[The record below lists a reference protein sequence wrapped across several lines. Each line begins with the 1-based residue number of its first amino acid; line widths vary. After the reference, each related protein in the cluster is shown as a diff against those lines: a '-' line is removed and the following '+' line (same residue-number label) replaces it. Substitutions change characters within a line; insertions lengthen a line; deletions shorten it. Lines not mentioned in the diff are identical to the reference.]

1 MPKLLEV
8 HGLSAGYGE
17 AVVLNNVS
25 LSLDEGQTLALLGRN
40 GTGKTTLINTL
51 AGATRQHAGSITL
64 VAGASTLHL
73 HKLPS
78 HERAAAGIGWVPQER
93 NIFKS
98 LTVDENLTAVA
109 RPARPARNGRAAAP
123 WTPQRVYELFPR
135 LAERKGNLGTQLSG
149 GEQQMLAV
157 GRALVLNP
165 TLLLL
170 DEPLEGLAPIIVQ
183 ELLKAIRRITLEE
196 GLSAIIVEQHPQAI
210 LVISDSAVV
219 LERGTVV
226 HSCTAASLRE
236 RPELLDRLLGVAR

>member
-1 MPKLLEV
+1 MRDLLNV
-8 HGLSAGYGE
+8 QNLSAGYGE
-17 AVVLNNVS
+17 AVVLTDIS
-25 LSLDEGQTLALLGRN
+25 LSLAEGQTMALLGRN

-51 AGATRQHAGSITL
+51 SGATRQHAGSITL
-64 VAGASTLHL
+64 GGLAL
-73 HKLPS
+73 HKLPL

-98 LTVDENLTAVA
+98 LTVHENLTAVA
-109 RPARPARNGRAAAP
+109 RSARAGRTAQP
-123 WTPQRVYELFPR
+123 WTPARVYEMFPR

-183 ELLKAIRRITLEE
+183 ELLRAIRRITREE

-210 LVISDSAVV
+210 LAISDTAVV
-219 LERGTVV
+219 LDHGTVV
-226 HSCTAASLRE
+226 HSGAAQSLQE
-236 RPELLDRLLGVAR
+236 QPELLERLLGVAR

>member
-1 MPKLLEV
+1 MAELLKVEN
-8 HGLSAGYGE
+8 LSAGYGE

-25 LSLDEGQTLALLGRN
+25 LSLGEGQTLALLGRN

-51 AGATRQHAGSITL
+51 AGATRMHAGSITMGSGPQAVL
-64 VAGASTLHL
+64 L

-109 RPARPARNGRAAAP
+109 RPARTGRVAAQ
-123 WTPQRVYELFPR
+123 WTPERVYEMFPR

-165 TLLLL
+165 TLFLL

-183 ELLKAIRRITLEE
+183 ELLKAIRRITREE

-210 LVISDSAVV
+210 LAISDSAAV
-219 LERGTVV
+219 LDRGTVV
-226 HSCTAASLRE
+226 HSGTARSLQE
-236 RPELLDRLLGVAR
+236 QPELLDRLLGVAR